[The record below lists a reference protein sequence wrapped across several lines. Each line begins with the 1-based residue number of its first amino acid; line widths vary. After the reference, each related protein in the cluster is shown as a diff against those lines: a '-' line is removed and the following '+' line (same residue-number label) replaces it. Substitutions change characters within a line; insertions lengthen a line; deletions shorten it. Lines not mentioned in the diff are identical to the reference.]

1 MLADPCDLFFIISY
15 VFTTKSGNHQSTAGW
30 LGVCV
35 NHQNK
40 RLSIQYLIKIP
51 TNQMFELMSEAT
63 VSKQGT
69 GIKMIFH
76 SHAKKTHFHKK
87 GFSLSLHAFLKC
99 RVKRSYL
106 IL

>member
-1 MLADPCDLFFIISY
+1 
-15 VFTTKSGNHQSTAGW
+15 
-30 LGVCV
+30 
-35 NHQNK
+35 
-40 RLSIQYLIKIP
+40 
-51 TNQMFELMSEAT
+51 MFELMSQAA

-87 GFSLSLHAFLKC
+87 GFSLSLHAKC

>member
-15 VFTTKSGNHQSTAGW
+15 VFTTKSGNHQSTAGR

-40 RLSIQYLIKIP
+40 RLSIKYLIKIP
-51 TNQMFELMSEAT
+51 ANQMFELMSQAA

-76 SHAKKTHFHKK
+76 SHAKKLIFTRKVFH
-87 GFSLSLHAFLKC
+87 
-99 RVKRSYL
+99 
-106 IL
+106 